1 MRKNALLAVLILPAV
16 AMLAPASRA
25 QDCQDYWTAAYKCMQ
40 GCGPCGSGPSR
51 GPASGPPSVSPK
63 VQLLTDLNGQFAI
76 LLGELQ
82 RYQIADIDDV
92 YVAPAPTSFDELASR
107 IDRVYVEAYF
117 QKERRYWE
125 YEQFNN
131 LRAYLMP
138 ELREQIGL
146 LESKLASAPER
157 LKDAE
162 TRRDEV
168 VAKAEAEERTAGV
181 LSGNA
186 VAIRGDALA
195 KRTSAVGPILEL
207 LPADLK
213 DQFSSVITRHEE
225 DPAYAIEEPARPPAV
240 AEAQPQQPAPLNMSH
255 ESNESLTG
263 PRQRPQPVTGTIEE
277 KLAAFDDVKK
287 NLAYTSSLL
296 PSHEQRRPALLEEV
310 AELRR
315 QQDSLKEQL
324 SAIESPLETANA
336 LADEAEQRFLA
347 AQIAEKVSAGNVLRL
362 AAAAVVWEH
371 VRDAVV
377 TPQIETILQEN
388 GLANGVAGLEML
400 NRIRNSP
407 QDFIPKV
414 GPLKDIPRLIET
426 AKKVVNVEE
435 NMESYALAAAEA
447 NAQVGTAE
455 SESLASQ
462 LFAGLSQ
469 EGIEIMRTASEAM
482 NGAQGKIAQA
492 LMQRA
497 PTQE

>member
-1 MRKNALLAVLILPAV
+1 
-16 AMLAPASRA
+16 
-25 QDCQDYWTAAYKCMQ
+25 
-40 GCGPCGSGPSR
+40 
-51 GPASGPPSVSPK
+51 
-63 VQLLTDLNGQFAI
+63 
-76 LLGELQ
+76 
-82 RYQIADIDDV
+82 
-92 YVAPAPTSFDELASR
+92 
-107 IDRVYVEAYF
+107 
-117 QKERRYWE
+117 
-125 YEQFNN
+125 
-131 LRAYLMP
+131 
-138 ELREQIGL
+138 
-146 LESKLASAPER
+146 
-157 LKDAE
+157 
-162 TRRDEV
+162 
-168 VAKAEAEERTAGV
+168 
-181 LSGNA
+181 
-186 VAIRGDALA
+186 
-195 KRTSAVGPILEL
+195 
-207 LPADLK
+207 
-213 DQFSSVITRHEE
+213 
-225 DPAYAIEEPARPPAV
+225 
-240 AEAQPQQPAPLNMSH
+240 
-255 ESNESLTG
+255 
-263 PRQRPQPVTGTIEE
+263 
-277 KLAAFDDVKK
+277 
-287 NLAYTSSLL
+287 
-296 PSHEQRRPALLEEV
+296 LLEEV
-310 AELRR
+310 EELRR

-347 AQIAEKVSAGNVLRL
+347 AQIAEKVSAGNALRL

-482 NGAQGKIAQA
+482 DGAQGKIAQA

>member
-16 AMLAPASRA
+16 AALGSASRA

-40 GCGPCGSGPSR
+40 GCGPCGSGPSS
-51 GPASGPPSVSPK
+51 GPASGPPPVSPE
-63 VQLLTDLNGQFAI
+63 VQRLIDLNGQFAT

-92 YVAPAPTSFDELASR
+92 YAAPPPTSLDELASR

-125 YEQFNN
+125 FEQFTN
-131 LRAYLMP
+131 LQAYLMP
-138 ELREQIGL
+138 ELREQIGV

-181 LSGNA
+181 LNGNV
-186 VAIRGDALA
+186 VAIRGDPLA
-195 KRTSAVGPILEL
+195 TRSSAVGPILEL
-207 LPADLK
+207 LPADVK
-213 DQFSSVITRHEE
+213 DQFSSATTRHEA
-225 DPAYAIEEPARPPAV
+225 DPAYAIEEPARAAAA
-240 AEAQPQQPAPLNMSH
+240 AEAQPQEPAPLNPRH
-255 ESNESLTG
+255 ESVVG
-263 PRQRPQPVTGTIEE
+263 PVEKPQPVNGSIED
-277 KLAAFDDVKK
+277 KLAAFDDVKTI
-287 NLAYTSSLL
+287 LAYTSNLL
-296 PSHEQRRPALLEEV
+296 PSHERQRPALLEQV

-315 QQDSLKEQL
+315 QKDALTEQL
-324 SAIESPLETANA
+324 SAVASPIEAANA

-347 AQIAEKVSAGNVLRL
+347 AQIAEKVSAGNALRL

-377 TPQIETILQEN
+377 APEIEKVLQES

-400 NRIRNSP
+400 NRIRSSP
-407 QDFIPKV
+407 QDFLPKI

-426 AKKVVNVEE
+426 AKKVVGVEE

-455 SESLASQ
+455 SESLISH
-462 LFAGLSQ
+462 LYAGLSQ
-469 EGIEIMRTASEAM
+469 QGIEIMRTASEAM
-482 NGAQGKIAQA
+482 DGAQGKIAQA